1 MLSTTGEPGQ
11 SGVQSVVYGYLAE
24 RYPRIKT
31 WDGATQLLQPG
42 VIDSLGILELMTF
55 LSDQYGISLEDEDF
69 DPEHFATPGSLVQFI
84 LERAPAE
91 RLQQAG

>member
-1 MLSTTGEPGQ
+1 MLSATAEPGQ
-11 SGVQSVVYGYLAE
+11 AGVQSVVYGYLAE
-24 RYPRIKT
+24 RYPRISSL
-31 WDGATQLLQPG
+31 DAATQLLQPG

-55 LSDQYGISLEDEDF
+55 LSEQYGISLEDEDF

-91 RLQQAG
+91 RLQASG